1 MYIPISS
8 LITVALTASI
18 NASVEVGS
26 ESPYGLAFSP
36 TTISASRYNTSSSIE
51 ISRFPVGLEYQRYY
65 EDTLRKMRESIP
77 ESYSRS
83 TKRENVVTML
93 RNEVNA
99 VTTRLSGESPH
110 TPGYGSVFLPSI
122 FDMEVQRAA
131 HEATFQ
137 DGDKYGLF
145 NYGPSLRTIC
155 HGFNLPKCSLVEQ
168 IPYGVCNETDYP
180 ETVIFTLEYQKD
192 CLHVGFFLTVWEH
205 DLFASMAEETCLI
218 CGERYIQVKHIDL
231 TLFI

>member
-1 MYIPISS
+1 MYIPIPS
-8 LITVALTASI
+8 LITLALMASI

-36 TTISASRYNTSSSIE
+36 TTISASRYNTSGGIE

-65 EDTLRKMRESIP
+65 EDTLRNMRKSNS

-83 TKRENVVTML
+83 TKHENVVTML
-93 RNEVNA
+93 RNEANT
-99 VTTRLSGESPH
+99 VTTRLSGESPR
-110 TPGYGSVFLPSI
+110 TPEYGSVPSI
-122 FDMEVQRAA
+122 DFRHGSAKGGPRSNVSGWRQVRAV
-131 HEATFQ
+131 H
-137 DGDKYGLF
+137 
-145 NYGPSLRTIC
+145 GPSLRMIC
-155 HGFNLPKCSLVEQ
+155 HGFNLPTCSLVKQ

-192 CLHVGFFLTVWEH
+192 YLHVGLFLTVYEH

-218 CGERYIQVKHIDL
+218 CGGRYIQVKYIDL